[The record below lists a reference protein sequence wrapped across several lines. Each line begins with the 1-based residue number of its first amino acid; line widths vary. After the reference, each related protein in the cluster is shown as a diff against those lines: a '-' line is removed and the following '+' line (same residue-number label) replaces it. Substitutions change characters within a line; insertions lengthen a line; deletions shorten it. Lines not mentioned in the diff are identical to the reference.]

1 MFVESLEEAVRDAVN
16 ALKGPK
22 AVGVL
27 LWPSMKADLAGR
39 RVCQCLDPERDE
51 KFDLSEVLL
60 IAKLARQQNCHTLMA
75 FLAQELDYEWKPVD
89 PETEQQRLM
98 RDFISAQKALSDI
111 AARIEKRQAE
121 NPNLRRVA

>member
-1 MFVESLEEAVRDAVN
+1 VDSIEEALLDAVK

-22 AVGVL
+22 AVGVF
-27 LWPSMKADLAGR
+27 LWPELAADIAAKRLNH
-39 RVCQCLDPERDE
+39 CLDPDRPE
-51 KFDLSEVLL
+51 KLELSQLLL
-60 IAKLARQQNCHTLMA
+60 IAKRARAVGCHTVMS
-75 FLAQELDYEWKPVD
+75 FLAKELDYEWKPVD

-98 RDFISAQKALSDI
+98 REFIVAQKALTEL